1 MLAKD
6 IIIKDNILDNF
17 LSEGTEINS
26 LSPKGIKVGQDVYN
40 LSILRNEFKNIRSL
54 DPAVKNGYGIS
65 FDSNQTNP

>member
-26 LSPKGIKVGQDVYN
+26 LSPKGIKVG
-40 LSILRNEFKNIRSL
+40 
-54 DPAVKNGYGIS
+54 
-65 FDSNQTNP
+65 